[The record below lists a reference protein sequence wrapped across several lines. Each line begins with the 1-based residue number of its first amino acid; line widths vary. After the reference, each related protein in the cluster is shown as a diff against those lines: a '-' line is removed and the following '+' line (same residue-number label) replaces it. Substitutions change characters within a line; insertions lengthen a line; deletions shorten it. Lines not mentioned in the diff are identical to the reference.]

1 MKYTDDSDL
10 PAITDEQLQQALIGT
25 RPYTIVIL
33 KAGPRFEM
41 PGPDRASEVAKI
53 IWAHGKRNFALRA
66 AGVMPIVCPVGDGS
80 GVTGV
85 GIFDAA
91 PDEVEQIMARDP
103 GVEAGVFTYEIHPT
117 RGFPGSA
124 LPGTPPAPES
134 AGVDR

>member
-1 MKYTDDSDL
+1 MRYPDDSDL
-10 PAITDEQLQQALIGT
+10 PAITDEQLQQALTGT

-33 KAGPRFEM
+33 KAGPRFET
-41 PGPDRASEVAKI
+41 PGPDRSPDVAKI
-53 IWAHGKRNFALRA
+53 IWAHGKRNYALRT

-85 GIFDAA
+85 GIFDAT

-103 GVEAGVFTYEIHPT
+103 GVEAGIFTYEIHPT

-124 LPGTPPAPES
+124 LPGT
-134 AGVDR
+134 